1 MAYAEE
7 TQPSFTL
14 GDPAIVCRWRL
25 CQGRLPMENRHLRA
39 LSRRKVGGEPVSREL
54 IAWAKQ
60 HIEWTLEDGSAEHP
74 DGVLMLVIDSAGKA
88 AMTVGP
94 YTELSAARLADLVGR
109 ATVSSREADETG
121 VGPESL
127 WIARDGTFY
136 WGIEPDCAPSG
147 AATLVEDLAKTL
159 GLPVRRVD
167 GLPRKVASGEV
178 EYDEAF
184 LVSDEHGV
192 VLATDAAGEQG
203 ERFRS
208 GYEKLMESYR
218 RKH

>member
-1 MAYAEE
+1 
-7 TQPSFTL
+7 
-14 GDPAIVCRWRL
+14 
-25 CQGRLPMENRHLRA
+25 
-39 LSRRKVGGEPVSREL
+39 
-54 IAWAKQ
+54 
-60 HIEWTLEDGSAEHP
+60 
-74 DGVLMLVIDSAGKA
+74 
-88 AMTVGP
+88 
-94 YTELSAARLADLVGR
+94 
-109 ATVSSREADETG
+109 
-121 VGPESL
+121 
-127 WIARDGTFY
+127 
-136 WGIEPDCAPSG
+136 
-147 AATLVEDLAKTL
+147 VEDLAKTL

-208 GYEKLMESYR
+208 GYDKLMESYR